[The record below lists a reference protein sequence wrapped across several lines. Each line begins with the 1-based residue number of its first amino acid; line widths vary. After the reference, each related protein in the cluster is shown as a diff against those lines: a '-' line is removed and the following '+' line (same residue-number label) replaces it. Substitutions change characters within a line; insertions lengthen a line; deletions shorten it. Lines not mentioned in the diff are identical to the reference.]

1 LTSQTFTIRFN
12 GGIETSDT
20 TQDSWQID
28 AALLHTWTN
37 ENIVEVELSGSSN
50 NNNWASLNWTMNSAW
65 TTSGVSATIQLFN
78 YSMSQYPTNGNGYI
92 SYISGA
98 PDTDETYSQM
108 IGSAPSSFRNGT
120 GNWKI
125 KITGIKETPT
135 QFSFLCD
142 WVEFKPSSYQ
152 YMVDW
157 YGEFTIADF
166 AAINQIDISYWGYL
180 NTSTIA
186 QTMYIYNW
194 NTSAYDQIG
203 TSETYST
210 AGVGQWH
217 NRTITSN
224 CTNYANSLRV
234 RIRIFSGSNSSGSF
248 ESNAD
253 LCNMGMLGT
262 TRSTTAAQKLYIMDT
277 ANNQWH
283 LLVTSNI
290 ATNDEMIGPIEINEN
305 VNNFADAQGTV
316 LLRVSSESE
325 TWMNCQA
332 NFMMVR
338 AYFVDFSKI
347 TLEVTNLG
355 SETVNLARIWVDNST
370 GHSRIDLLTGI
381 NIDRTI
387 ISPGEQAL
395 IQIQYPY
402 STCQYIFKVVT
413 KRGTIATY
421 VKTAS

>member
-1 LTSQTFTIRFN
+1 
-12 GGIETSDT
+12 
-20 TQDSWQID
+20 
-28 AALLHTWTN
+28 
-37 ENIVEVELSGSSN
+37 
-50 NNNWASLNWTMNSAW
+50 
-65 TTSGVSATIQLFN
+65 
-78 YSMSQYPTNGNGYI
+78 
-92 SYISGA
+92 
-98 PDTDETYSQM
+98 
-108 IGSAPSSFRNGT
+108 
-120 GNWKI
+120 
-125 KITGIKETPT
+125 
-135 QFSFLCD
+135 
-142 WVEFKPSSYQ
+142 
-152 YMVDW
+152 
-157 YGEFTIADF
+157 
-166 AAINQIDISYWGYL
+166 
-180 NTSTIA
+180 
-186 QTMYIYNW
+186 
-194 NTSAYDQIG
+194 
-203 TSETYST
+203 
-210 AGVGQWH
+210 
-217 NRTITSN
+217 
-224 CTNYANSLRV
+224 
-234 RIRIFSGSNSSGSF
+234 
-248 ESNAD
+248 
-253 LCNMGMLGT
+253 MGMLGT